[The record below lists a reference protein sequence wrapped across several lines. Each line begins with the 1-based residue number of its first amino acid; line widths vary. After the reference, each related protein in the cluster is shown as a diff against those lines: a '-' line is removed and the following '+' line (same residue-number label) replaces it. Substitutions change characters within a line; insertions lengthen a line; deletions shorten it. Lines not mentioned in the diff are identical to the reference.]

1 MWRLWLLFDPR
12 RTLIA
17 LFTFL
22 FALAL
27 LIHFMLLSSSN
38 STGSTPRRRPPRE
51 DVKRTAATRD
61 DGARGVATGEIGNRR
76 YGKRTRTK
84 SAHRARPRLPLA
96 GGRSWRP
103 RGAEGGNRKWRC

>member
-27 LIHFMLLSSSN
+27 IIHFILLSTDRFN
-38 STGSTPRRRPPRE
+38 WL
-51 DVKRTAATRD
+51 
-61 DGARGVATGEIGNRR
+61 DGQRGKAPVSQMAPAP
-76 YGKRTRTK
+76 TK
-84 SAHRARPRLPLA
+84 
-96 GGRSWRP
+96 
-103 RGAEGGNRKWRC
+103 